1 MVHKYTYLCIN
12 VMSSNITDEYS
23 HRSHILSP
31 CAIYVAMRGKIFL
44 RVVYNVEI
52 FSTNI
57 FIQSKILRFHEIL
70 YP

>member
-1 MVHKYTYLCIN
+1 MTKIWSANYAGFR
-12 VMSSNITDEYS
+12 SDS
-23 HRSHILSP
+23 H
-31 CAIYVAMRGKIFL
+31 IYVATRGKIFL

-70 YP
+70 YPWK